1 MQPFWFDFC
10 FGFGFGFKFFDKVI
24 SRKTSKCFKTFTF
37 LLTLLSLINGQ
48 TSVSCRSTE
57 RKTQNDSRNVIMRNL
72 CLGHK
77 INVALFLAFTNL
89 FVVCF

>member
-1 MQPFWFDFC
+1 M
-10 FGFGFGFKFFDKVI
+10 VI
-24 SRKTSKCFKTFTF
+24 SRKTNKCLKTFTF

-48 TSVSCRSTE
+48 TGVSCGSTK
-57 RKTQNDSRNVIMRNL
+57 RKTQNDSRNVIMKNL

-77 INVALFLAFTNL
+77 INVSLFLAFTNV